1 LIVNPSVIDANL
13 ARAVMAAGEASA
25 KTDRMN
31 CFVLGIA
38 VAGFVGLALV
48 VVYGSRSSLD
58 WNSSVH
64 LGAIPERAPQDRPP
78 TSPVPYQKP
87 MPASSD
93 LVWRGCA

>member
-1 LIVNPSVIDANL
+1 MIVNPSVIDANL
-13 ARAVMAAGEASA
+13 ARAVMAAGAASA

-38 VAGFVGLALV
+38 VTGLIAFVFV
-48 VVYGSRSSLD
+48 VMDKSRSSLD

-64 LGAIPERAPQDRPP
+64 LGAIPERTPQDRPP

-87 MPASSD
+87 MPALSD
-93 LVWRGCA
+93 LGWRGCA